1 MLSNKRGCPRRT
13 NVGLDRVYI
22 IALDWSMDDMNEQRL
37 MHEHVASMQRC
48 IKVRKAKPVAQSKQG
63 KHINSHGAEK
73 GVY

>member
-1 MLSNKRGCPRRT
+1 MLSNKRGFPRRT

-48 IKVRKAKPVAQSKQG
+48 IK
-63 KHINSHGAEK
+63 
-73 GVY
+73 